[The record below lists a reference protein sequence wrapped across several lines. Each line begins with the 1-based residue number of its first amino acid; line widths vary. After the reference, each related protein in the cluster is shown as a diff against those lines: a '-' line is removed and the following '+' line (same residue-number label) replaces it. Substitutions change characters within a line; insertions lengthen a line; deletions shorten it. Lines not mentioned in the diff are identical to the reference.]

1 MPSLRDD
8 LLVGLAGQLGLLAA
22 LAATTGLGLLGVLAG
37 VGYGLVLVALLT
49 RALRGASLR
58 PADRIT
64 LTRATLVG
72 GVTALVVQS
81 YRHPV
86 PAALLVTVAAVALGL
101 DWVDGRVARLTGT
114 ASPLG
119 ARFDMEV
126 DAFLIL
132 VLSAYAAR
140 MLGPW
145 VLAIGAMRYAYG
157 AAGWVVAW
165 LRRPLPARYWRKVVA
180 AIQGVVLVVVA
191 ADILP
196 RPAAFAAVAAALGL
210 LVESFGRDV
219 GWQWRGRELVPGGA
233 LRPRRHADQA
243 DRQRR
248 GAAEPGRGVARPLR
262 PRPGGRR
269 PGVAAGARSR

>member
-1 MPSLRDD
+1 MSTLRGD

-22 LAATTGLGLLGVLAG
+22 LAATAGLGVLAVLVG
-37 VGYGLVLVALLT
+37 VGYGLVLAALLT
-49 RALRGASLR
+49 RALRGAALR

-72 GVTALVVQS
+72 GITALVVQS
-81 YRHPV
+81 YAHPV
-86 PAALLVTVAAVALGL
+86 PVALLVTATALALAL
-101 DWVDGRVARLTGT
+101 DWVDGRVARRTGS

-157 AAGWVVAW
+157 AGGWVVPW
-165 LRRPLPARYWRKVVA
+165 LRGPVPPRYWRKVVA

-191 ADILP
+191 ADVLP
-196 RPAAFAAVAAALGL
+196 RAAAVAAAAAALGL

-233 LRPRRHADQA
+233 LRPRRHADPA

-248 GAAEPGRGVARPLR
+248 GAAAPGGGVARPRR

-269 PGVAAGARSR
+269 PGLAAGARTR